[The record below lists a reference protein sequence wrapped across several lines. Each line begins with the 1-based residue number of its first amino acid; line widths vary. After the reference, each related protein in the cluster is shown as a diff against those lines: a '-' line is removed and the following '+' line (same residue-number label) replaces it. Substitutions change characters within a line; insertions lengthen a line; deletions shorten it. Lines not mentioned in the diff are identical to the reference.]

1 MDLMD
6 RGTLASAVR
15 RGAFVDPTDN
25 TIRAV
30 SSYQLPGKQHLRSIG
45 SGWCNCRPSV
55 SNTQVAATVLLTT
68 NSEEASAWSLKCI
81 CQGP

>member
-30 SSYQLPGKQHLRSIG
+30 SSSHVLGKLHRDQARLSAFRWQHSWVLINHWSI
-45 SGWCNCRPSV
+45 
-55 SNTQVAATVLLTT
+55 
-68 NSEEASAWSLKCI
+68 I
-81 CQGP
+81 